1 VAYLALLLS
10 FSVGFLSL
18 SQEIVWVRLV
28 SFGQQG
34 RPHAFSIVLA
44 AFLIGIAL
52 GAIAGRRLCQKSPD
66 LLRSAGIVLLMAAA
80 ADFAALYLGSSV
92 VPYSA
97 RRLLLLVI
105 MIALTAGLKGVL
117 FPIVHHLGAIGGSE
131 RVGRSISRIYFGN
144 VMGSTLGPIVTGFWL
159 LDHVDVEGTLAL
171 IGSLTAV
178 LGVLASAF
186 AKQRLRFGWF
196 APAALLAL
204 GAFSIARPPSIVI
217 PVAED
222 WGKLKGQIKY
232 VKQNKNGII
241 HVQIAP
247 NGLGGDIT
255 VGGNAYDGRISIDMK
270 TNSNEL
276 DRAYL
281 MAVMHPHPR
290 RALVIGLSSGAWT
303 RVIEGIP
310 GIDSVDVV
318 EINPGYLWP
327 ASITSSADD
336 NYSCRS

>member
-1 VAYLALLLS
+1 MAYLALLLS

-80 ADFAALYLGSSV
+80 ADFAALYLGSSI

-159 LDHVDVEGTLAL
+159 LDHVDVEGTL
-171 IGSLTAV
+171 S
-178 LGVLASAF
+178 
-186 AKQRLRFGWF
+186 
-196 APAALLAL
+196 
-204 GAFSIARPPSIVI
+204 
-217 PVAED
+217 
-222 WGKLKGQIKY
+222 
-232 VKQNKNGII
+232 
-241 HVQIAP
+241 
-247 NGLGGDIT
+247 
-255 VGGNAYDGRISIDMK
+255 
-270 TNSNEL
+270 L
-276 DRAYL
+276 DRIIDRRPWCSGKRICQATPQVW
-281 MAVMHPHPR
+281 MACSGRLACVGCVLNRSATEHSHP
-290 RALVIGLSSGAWT
+290 
-303 RVIEGIP
+303 
-310 GIDSVDVV
+310 
-318 EINPGYLWP
+318 
-327 ASITSSADD
+327 
-336 NYSCRS
+336 CC